1 MKGIILAGGT
11 GSRLHPLTAVVNKH
25 LLPVYD
31 KPMIYYPLS
40 ILMMAGIREI
50 LIISSPR
57 HIGDFRRLFGDG
69 SHLGISISYAE
80 QPKPEGIAQ
89 AFLIGE
95 QFIKADPVCLI
106 LGDNIFYANDLQQL
120 LAQAGKLKDGA
131 FIFGYPVTDPQRY
144 GIIEFDADGRV
155 IGLTEKPKSPRSNYA
170 VPGLYFYDAQ
180 VVEIAKKLRPSAR
193 GELEI
198 TDLNREYLR
207 RGLLRAEKLGRGV
220 AWLDAGTYDSL
231 LGAAS
236 FIQTIEH
243 RQGLKVACIEEIAWR
258 MKFIGTGQLKLLA
271 NDPAKGGLGAYL
283 LSILEDQT

>member
-50 LIISSPR
+50 LVISSPH

-69 SHLGISISYAE
+69 SQLGISIDYAE

-95 QFIKADPVCLI
+95 EFIGADPVCLI

-120 LAQAGKLKDGA
+120 LDRAGKLKNGA
-131 FIFGYPVTDPQRY
+131 VIFGYPVTDPERY
-144 GIIEFDADGRV
+144 GIIEFDTEGRV
-155 IGLTEKPKSPRSNYA
+155 VELIEKPKNPRSHYA

-180 VVEIAKKLRPSAR
+180 VVEIAKSLRPSAR

-198 TDLNREYLR
+198 TDVNREYLR

-236 FIQTIEH
+236 FMQTIVH
-243 RQGLKVACIEEIAWR
+243 RQGLKVACVEEIAWR
-258 MKFIGTGQLKLLA
+258 MKFINTEQLTSLA
-271 NDPAKGGLGAYL
+271 NHQMQGDLRVYL
-283 LSILEDQT
+283 LSILAD